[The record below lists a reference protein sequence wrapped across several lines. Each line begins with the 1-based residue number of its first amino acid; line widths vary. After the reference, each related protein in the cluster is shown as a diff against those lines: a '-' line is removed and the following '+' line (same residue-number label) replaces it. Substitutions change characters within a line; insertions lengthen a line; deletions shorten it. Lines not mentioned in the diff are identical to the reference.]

1 MAPPTPLCADT
12 ARERGDAMQGTALH
26 LRRFLLVEHPGPW
39 AFDALGESGIDP
51 AVLGSLLAAT
61 RDVGGRTLLIRRHGR
76 VDDTGERAWAVA
88 DVVEG
93 RIRWGTWSDDA
104 DLLAAR
110 DALGEDSAGW
120 TDEPV
125 LLVCTHGRHDTCCAV
140 RGRPVAAALAER
152 HGDRVWECS
161 HVGGDRFAASVVV
174 LPDGTYYGGLER
186 LRRCRRPRPAS
197 RRHRDAGE
205 SARVEPAAHGGAG
218 RGGRRART
226 VRSRR
231 GPRRPLGDRRDPRV
245 GSVAGRAVVRRSV
258 ARAGRGH
265 GRSAPF
271 SARRPHLSCSSG
283 DVGPHLHGHRATG
296 RLTLASRARAR
307 WLNTRISRL

>member
-12 ARERGDAMQGTALH
+12 ARVRGDAMQGTALH

-174 LPDGTYYGGLER
+174 LPDGTYYGGLEGSDAAGILDR
-186 LRRCRRPRPAS
+186 HLAGTVTPGNLRGSSLLPTVAQAAAVAVHERFGPGGARDVRSATVETLAS
-197 RRHRDAGE
+197 GQWRVELSCGGPLP
-205 SARVEPAAHGGAG
+205 ARVVATVEAH
-218 RGGRRART
+218 
-226 VRSRR
+226 
-231 GPRRPLGDRRDPRV
+231 
-245 GSVAGRAVVRRSV
+245 
-258 ARAGRGH
+258 
-265 GRSAPF
+265 RSAPAVLTCRAPQAT
-271 SARRPHLSCSSG
+271 SARTFT
-283 DVGPHLHGHRATG
+283 VTG
-296 RLTLASRARAR
+296 LQVA
-307 WLNTRISRL
+307 